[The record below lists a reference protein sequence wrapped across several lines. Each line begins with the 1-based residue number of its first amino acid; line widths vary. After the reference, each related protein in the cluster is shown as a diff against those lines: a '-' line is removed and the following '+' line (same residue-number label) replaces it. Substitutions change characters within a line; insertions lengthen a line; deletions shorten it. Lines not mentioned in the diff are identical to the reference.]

1 MEAIEIARKL
11 AALGEQGEAC
21 RAYGLVIQSGAN
33 AGLSSAYTAGAAS
46 YTYTHIGS
54 RLCFIPSA

>member
-21 RAYGLVIQSGAN
+21 RAYGLVIQSGEDP
-33 AGLSSAYTAGAAS
+33 AGALEGAV
-46 YTYTHIGS
+46 Y
-54 RLCFIPSA
+54 IPAVRRGLPHLLHRVYQSV